1 MFVCLCMVVC
11 GMNIAV
17 SSVDCDVWDLLRIK
31 FLCECHTAQH
41 SVLMDCHV
49 FLGYISVTDGIIR
62 R

>member
-1 MFVCLCMVVC
+1 MFVCLFVCLC

-17 SSVDCDVWDLLRIK
+17 SAVDCEVWDLLGIK
-31 FLCECHTAQH
+31 LLCECHTAQH

-49 FLGYISVTDGIIR
+49 FLEYISATEDIIR